1 MIKLIATD
9 MDGTLLNEK
18 GELPK
23 EFFTVLDRLCEKGV
37 KFVVGSG
44 RSYYNLYDVFTPS
57 SDKMSYICDN
67 GAYVVEDKDHQR
79 IEIIDKNI
87 VHEIIN
93 VCSKIENISVTLCG
107 LKGAYHSP
115 CAKEF
120 TDEMYKYYTKRTIV
134 DDLHVVEDDIF
145 KIAVCDMSG
154 SANNS
159 YKVLGPKFGENF
171 SVVVSGAVWLD
182 VMNKGVNKGVA
193 LAKIQEDL
201 NISYEETMIFGD
213 FYNDVEMLK
222 QGKYS
227 FVMENAN
234 EDMKQYGNY
243 IAKSNRENGVMKAI
257 EEYVF

>member
-1 MIKLIATD
+1 MIKLIAAD

-23 EFFTVLDRLCEKGV
+23 EFFNILDKLAEKGV

-44 RSYYNLYDVFTPS
+44 RSYSNLYDVFNPS
-57 SDKMSYICDN
+57 SDKIAYICDN
-67 GAYVVEDKDHQR
+67 GAYVVEDKNHKR
-79 IEIIDKNI
+79 IEIIEKNI
-87 VHEIIN
+87 VHNIIDA
-93 VCSKIENISVTLCG
+93 CSKIDNIAVTLCG

-115 CAKEF
+115 CNKKF
-120 TDEMYKYYTKRTIV
+120 TDEMYKYYTNSIIL
-134 DDLHVVEDDIF
+134 DDLKTVEDDIF
-145 KIAVCDMSG
+145 KIAVCDMAS
-154 SANNS
+154 SAENS
-159 YKVLGPKFGENF
+159 YKVLGPKFGQDF

-201 NISYEETMIFGD
+201 KISYEETMVFGD
-213 FYNDVEMLK
+213 FYNDIEMLK

-243 IAKSNRENGVMKAI
+243 IAKSNRENGVIEAI
-257 EEYVF
+257 KEYVL